1 MSSRWRNNEIGRRA
15 EYTHSQVRSP
25 PYPNILLDILKAMRH
40 SKSLSGNNNIFKA
53 FLTLPELAKR
63 QPNIRSIGGQGAGV
77 ALGADVSAKLSVL
90 IVWPEEVGG

>member
-25 PYPNILLDILKAMRH
+25 PYPHLLLDILKAMGH
-40 SKSLSGNNNIFKA
+40 YKSLSGNNN
-53 FLTLPELAKR
+53 LLLSYSLPELAKM

-90 IVWPEEVGG
+90 IVWPEEPGG